1 MKIKINNYCI
11 VISPVNYRRMIP
23 FLGVLFLFLSC
34 DSFTQ
39 VDLPSSQLNAEDV
52 FEEKASATA
61 ALTQIYS
68 NLRDN
73 GVLTG
78 SPSGTS
84 CQMGLY
90 ADELDYYGFA
100 GNGIALFYNNAL
112 LPSTSE
118 VSVIWSRSYTQIYM
132 ANAVIEGVANSS
144 PLNHSDRDKI
154 MGEALFIRALVHFYL
169 VNLFGDIPYI
179 EQTDYLQNKTVKR
192 MPVQTVY
199 QHIKDDL
206 NEASILM
213 MPDYPTAERV
223 RPNKWAA
230 KALLARVLLYQQK
243 WDEAS
248 EEASA
253 VINQNS
259 LYRLPVDMTKVFLK
273 DSPSTIW
280 QFMPSAA
287 GVNTSEGSLFIFQQG
302 PPLSYALT
310 NGLVSSFDTNDLRK
324 LNWIRK
330 ITSGTN
336 SWYHAYKY
344 KQSASTG
351 TSVEYSIVLR
361 LSEMYLIRAEA
372 RAMQGDFIGSQQDIN
387 VIRNNAG
394 LANTTASSQSQLIDE
409 IMKQR
414 RLEFFCEFGHR
425 FFDLKRAQKIDET
438 LQKTK
443 PGWNTTDKLLP
454 IPESELS
461 LNPNL
466 APQNEGY

>member
-11 VISPVNYRRMIP
+11 VISPVHYRRVIP
-23 FLGVLFLFLSC
+23 VLGVLFLFLSC

-39 VDLPSSQLNAEDV
+39 VDLPSSQLNADDV
-52 FEEKASATA
+52 FEDKATATA
-61 ALTQIYS
+61 ALTEIYS

-78 SPSGTS
+78 YPSGVS
-84 CQMGLY
+84 CQLGLY
-90 ADELDYYGFA
+90 CDELDFYGIPA
-100 GNGIALFYNNAL
+100 SGNASFFNNGL
-112 LPSTSE
+112 LPSTSD
-118 VSVIWSRSYTQIYM
+118 VSLLWSRSYTQIYA
-132 ANAVIEGVANSS
+132 ANAVIEGVTHSTVLS
-144 PLNHSDRDKI
+144 HSDRDKI
-154 MGEALFIRALVHFYL
+154 IGEALFIRALVHFYL

-179 EQTDYLQNKTVKR
+179 TQTDYLQNKAVKR
-192 MPVQTVY
+192 MSVQAVY
-199 QHIKDDL
+199 QNIKDDL
-206 NEASILM
+206 TEASLLM
-213 MPDYPTAERV
+213 TADYPTTERV

-230 KALLARVLLYQQK
+230 KALLARVLLYLQQ
-243 WDEAS
+243 WDQAS

-253 VINQNS
+253 VIIQSS
-259 LYRLPVDMTKVFLK
+259 LYRMPTDIIKVFLK

-287 GVNTSEGSLFIFQQG
+287 GANTREGSLFIFQTG
-302 PPLSYALT
+302 PPPSFALT
-310 NGLVSSFDTNDLRK
+310 NGFVSSFDANDLRK

-330 ITSGTN
+330 VTTGTN

-344 KQSASTG
+344 KQSTSTG

-361 LSEMYLIRAEA
+361 LAELYLIRAEA

-387 VIRNNAG
+387 VIRNYAG
-394 LANTTASSQSQLIDE
+394 LSNTAASTQSALIDE
-409 IMKQR
+409 IIKQR

-425 FFDLKRAQKIDET
+425 FFDLKRMQKLDET

-443 PGWNTTDKLLP
+443 PGWNTSDKLLP

-466 APQNEGY
+466 APQNDGY